1 MITTIVTWYKKSIW
15 PKLCQITPNLFIYL
29 FGLDIKCYENYTI
42 FEKSIEMLEK
52 YKFEIFSN
60 YKHKDW

>member
-1 MITTIVTWYKKSIW
+1 MITTIVKWYKKSIW
-15 PKLCQITPNLFIYL
+15 PIKLCQITLIFFFFTYL
-29 FGLDIKCYENYTI
+29 FELDIKCYENYI
-42 FEKSIEMLEK
+42 DMLEK

>member
-1 MITTIVTWYKKSIW
+1 MATKIMSNYTK
-15 PKLCQITPNLFIYL
+15 FIYL

-42 FEKSIEMLEK
+42 FEKCIEMFEK

-60 YKHKDW
+60 YKHKDR